1 MDGDHLRMV
10 NGCGDSRLENEG
22 LLVAPAHEATTG
34 NFQGHLSQQLVI
46 MCEPNRSEGTIA
58 QRSRQLIITQS
69 ITGPMMN
76 WNRTF
81 GNRRPAQRALSTITF
96 RRGLTREARKDGS
109 AGETTIR
116 FDLHLI
122 LRLVDRQGIDWREIC
137 RISRQVDRLPR
148 CHLGRIN
155 QPQSTKLLGQIGC
168 QIRVLF
174 DACRP

>member
-22 LLVAPAHEATTG
+22 LLVALAHEATTG

-46 MCEPNRSEGTIA
+46 MCQPNRSEGTIA

-81 GNRRPAQRALSTITF
+81 GNRRPAQRALTTITF
-96 RRGLTREARKDGS
+96 RRGLSREARKDGS

-116 FDLHLI
+116 FDPRLI
-122 LRLVDRQGIDWREIC
+122 LRLIDRQGIDWLEIC
-137 RISRQVDRLPR
+137 GIPWQFDRFPR
-148 CHLGRIN
+148 FHLGRIN
-155 QPQSTKLLGQIGC
+155 QP
-168 QIRVLF
+168 
-174 DACRP
+174 